1 VDSGGSPKSKK
12 IRPKKSNASTEKKA
26 QLDNEADEPYPPP
39 RVVIE

>member
-1 VDSGGSPKSKK
+1 VDSSGSPESQK

-26 QLDNEADEPYPPP
+26 QLDNETDEPHPPT